1 MLKTHNV
8 HDKDNSCTTDW
19 RFLARFSRK
28 GQMWEMIRGVLTV
41 VVMRAEDLLPTDF
54 NGKSDPYVV
63 LNMRKHKRS
72 KKKTMVC

>member
-1 MLKTHNV
+1 
-8 HDKDNSCTTDW
+8 
-19 RFLARFSRK
+19 
-28 GQMWEMIRGVLTV
+28 MWEMIRGVLTV